1 MGISYAYFVFLI
13 SRDLIVDFFLVYTEK
28 RGRGFFLNIQAK

>member
-1 MGISYAYFVFLI
+1 MGISYAYFDFLI
-13 SRDLIVDFFLVYTEK
+13 SRDLMVDFFLVYTEK